1 MLMRHSV
8 LPEHI
13 VDVLVSEPVPNG
25 GQQLSAHHHSRSLLA
40 IIPTSI
46 RFQPCILVFSVL
58 QRDGTTPKRRLRF
71 NIEIKSTFFSELGFL
86 TFFNDL
92 NS

>member
-1 MLMRHSV
+1 MRHSV

-13 VDVLVSEPVPNG
+13 VDVLVSESVPDG

-46 RFQPCILVFSVL
+46 RSQTCGLCTVSQFFQCCNEPEPLRRGGSGLILKL
-58 QRDGTTPKRRLRF
+58 NQP
-71 NIEIKSTFFSELGFL
+71 FF
-86 TFFNDL
+86 
-92 NS
+92 